1 MTNEVKKIT
10 LQVRAPRGKFEG
22 EVVEGW
28 YCVVD
33 NAVVL
38 TDAAGK
44 PINGDKHHL
53 APGQDAHL
61 VACRLI
67 RARRNS
73 GAPRGF
79 NDRIHYPKLVY
90 RDCRDVPLGSFILAR
105 EA

>member
-1 MTNEVKKIT
+1 MTDVHAVK
-10 LQVRAPRGKFEG
+10 LQVRPPKGMFPG
-22 EVVEGW
+22 EIVEGW

-44 PINGDKHHL
+44 PTNGEKHHL

-61 VACRLI
+61 LACRLI

-79 NDRIHYPKLVY
+79 NDKLNYPKLVY
-90 RDCRDVPLGSFILAR
+90 
-105 EA
+105 

>member
-28 YCVVD
+28 YVVID
-33 NAVVL
+33 SAVVL

-44 PINGDKHHL
+44 PVNGDEHQL

-61 VACRLI
+61 LACRLI
-67 RARRNS
+67 RQRRNS

-79 NDRIHYPKLVY
+79 NRPLNYP
-90 RDCRDVPLGSFILAR
+90 PLKY
-105 EA
+105 

>member
-1 MTNEVKKIT
+1 MTDEVKKVK
-10 LQVRAPRGKFEG
+10 LQVRPPKGMFPG
-22 EVVEGW
+22 EIVEGW

-44 PINGDKHHL
+44 PIDSEKHQL
-53 APGQDAHL
+53 APGQDAGGL
-61 VACRLI
+61 ACRLI

-79 NDRIHYPKLVY
+79 NDRIIYP
-90 RDCRDVPLGSFILAR
+90 PLKY
-105 EA
+105 

>member
-1 MTNEVKKIT
+1 MTDVRGVKI
-10 LQVRAPRGKFEG
+10 QVRAPKGMFPG
-22 EVVEGW
+22 EIVEGW

-44 PINGDKHHL
+44 PTNGEKHHL

-61 VACRLI
+61 LACRLI

-73 GAPRGF
+73 GAPRSF
-79 NDRIHYPKLVY
+79 NDRIIYPKLVY
-90 RDCRDVPLGSFILAR
+90 
-105 EA
+105 